1 MVLLGSLSSRRWR
14 SLSRRWTAS
23 PRRLGD
29 SDRFRVVDEGGLE
42 AVGRDVLLPGAN
54 LDSEVLVVPLEDLI
68 WSVVRSLERGL
79 LEVSSDKD
87 EFGCS

>member
-1 MVLLGSLSSRRWR
+1 MSRRR
-14 SLSRRWTAS
+14 TAS
-23 PRRLGD
+23 PRWLGD
-29 SDRFRVVDEGGLE
+29 RDRFRVVDEGGLE